1 MSWEERLNAAREIG
15 YDFVELSIDESD
27 PRLSRLDWPKQRRKA
42 VREAVDRTGVRIQS
56 LSLSAHRRFPLGS
69 PSLQTRQRALTLFE
83 GAIDLAVDIGI
94 RLILVSGADNYY
106 GESTEETRAWYLENL
121 GRGLRKA
128 SSAGVLLGLE
138 NWDIQIDSLSKAVS
152 IIDQFNSPWL
162 QLYVDLGNLVYAG
175 RDVLSELEHAQGHIA
190 ALHIKDTVPGRLRSV
205 PLGEGKVPFREAFEA
220 LVSQGF
226 HSPAVVELWTGE
238 DPQALPIAAR
248 ANRFVR
254 TQMAEARNTVYNKI
268 DSQEE

>member
-1 MSWEERLNAAREIG
+1 MSWEERLNAAGEIG

-27 PRLSRLDWPKQRRKA
+27 LRLSRLHWTDRRRKA
-42 VREAVDRTGVRIQS
+42 VRAAVDHTGVRIQS

-69 PSLQTRQRALTLFE
+69 PSLQTRQRALTLFKE
-83 GAIDLAVDIGI
+83 AIDLAADVGI

-106 GESTEETRAWYLENL
+106 GDSTGETRAWYLENL
-121 GRGLRKA
+121 GKGLRKA
-128 SSAGVLLGLE
+128 SGAGVLLGLE

-152 IIDQFNSPWL
+152 IIDHFNSPWL

-175 RDVLSELEHAQGHIA
+175 RDVLYELEHAQGHIA

-254 TQMAEARNTVYNKI
+254 TQMAEAWNTVYNKI